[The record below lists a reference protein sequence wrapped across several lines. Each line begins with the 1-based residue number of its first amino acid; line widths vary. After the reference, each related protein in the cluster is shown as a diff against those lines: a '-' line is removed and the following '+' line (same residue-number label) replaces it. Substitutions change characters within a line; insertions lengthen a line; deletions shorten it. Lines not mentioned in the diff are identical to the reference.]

1 MNYLKTNLSKIQAK
15 LPKKISA
22 YETVQEFIKKNNELN
37 EFIESTRTWEELSEL
52 EENNLA
58 NAIQR
63 QKNEQNIPYYT
74 WRFVCDKIDDKTAQ

>member
-1 MNYLKTNLSKIQAK
+1 MKAK

-22 YETVQEFIKKNNELN
+22 YETVKEFVKKNNELN
-37 EFIESTRTWEELSEL
+37 EFIEQSRTWEEISML
-52 EENNLA
+52 EESALS
-58 NAIQR
+58 NAIKR